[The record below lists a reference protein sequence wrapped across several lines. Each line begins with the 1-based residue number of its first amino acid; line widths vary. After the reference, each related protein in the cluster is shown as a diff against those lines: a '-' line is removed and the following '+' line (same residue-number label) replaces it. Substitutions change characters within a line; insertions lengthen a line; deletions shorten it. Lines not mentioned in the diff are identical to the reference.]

1 LERGAQH
8 PFLRAE
14 PPTPFKGEAFMKRII
29 LAGIVAAC
37 IASTSVFAAD
47 LKLGYIDMQRALNG
61 SEAGKEAKEQLA
73 TKVKKYQDEINVKQ
87 EDLKKLKEELEKQGM
102 LLSDS
107 ARAAKE
113 KDYQNRLKDF
123 QRFTKDAQDELQ
135 GKDEELTRK
144 ILEGMEKVIQEYG
157 RQKGYA
163 FIFVKNE
170 SMLFVDEKGD
180 LTEEVLKL
188 FNSTRKK

>member
-1 LERGAQH
+1 
-8 PFLRAE
+8 
-14 PPTPFKGEAFMKRII
+14 MKQFF
-29 LAGIVAAC
+29 LAGVVLAFVV
-37 IASTSVFAAD
+37 STSVFAAD
-47 LKLGYIDMQRALNG
+47 VKLGYIDMQRALNG

-73 TKVKKYQDEINVKQ
+73 ARVKKYQDEINVKQ
-87 EDLKKLKEELEKQGM
+87 EDLKKLKDELEKQGM

-113 KDYQNRLKDF
+113 KDYQNKLKDF

-135 GKDEELTRK
+135 GKDEEFTRK

-157 RQKGYA
+157 RKNGYT
-163 FIFVKNE
+163 FIFVRNE
-170 SMLFVDEKGD
+170 SMLFVDDKTD

-188 FNSTRKK
+188 FNANRKK

>member
-1 LERGAQH
+1 
-8 PFLRAE
+8 
-14 PPTPFKGEAFMKRII
+14 MKK
-29 LAGIVAAC
+29 LVLVGIVAVCLA
-37 IASTSVFAAD
+37 ATSVFAAD

-73 TKVKKYQDEINVKQ
+73 AKVKKYQDEINVKQ
-87 EDLKKLKEELEKQGM
+87 DDLKKLKDELEKQGM
-102 LLSDS
+102 LLSES
-107 ARAAKE
+107 ARASKE
-113 KDYQNRLKDF
+113 KDYQNKLKDF

-135 GKDEELTRK
+135 GKDEEFTRK

-157 RQKGYA
+157 RKNGYT

-170 SMLFVDEKGD
+170 SMLFVDDKSD

-188 FNSTRKK
+188 FNANRKK

>member
-1 LERGAQH
+1 
-8 PFLRAE
+8 
-14 PPTPFKGEAFMKRII
+14 MKK
-29 LAGIVAAC
+29 LLVAGIVALC
-37 IASTSVFAAD
+37 LVSTSVFAAD

-73 TKVKKYQDEINVKQ
+73 AKVKKYQDEINVKQ
-87 EDLKKLKEELEKQGM
+87 EDLKKLKDELEKQGM
-102 LLSDS
+102 LLSES
-107 ARAAKE
+107 ARASKE
-113 KDYQNRLKDF
+113 KDYQNKLKDF

-135 GKDEELTRK
+135 GKDEEFTRK

-157 RQKGYA
+157 RKNGFT

-170 SMLFVDEKGD
+170 SMLFVDDKSD

-188 FNSTRKK
+188 FNANRKK